1 MLADWYML
9 RTYHG
14 QDLVIRQDCL
24 LAQFEQLELLY
35 PPDDADPFALLVLHV
50 LLRARPLASR
60 DLILIPWCRRQP
72 VVAGRER
79 NSEPI
84 HDAVLITHAL
94 GEVGM
99 RRSWNKERVN
109 W

>member
-50 LLRARPLASR
+50 LLRAEPLACG
-60 DLILIPWCRRQP
+60 DLVLVVRCSRQP
-72 VVAGRER
+72 VVAGRELDI
-79 NSEPI
+79 ETP
-84 HDAVLITHAL
+84 HHAVLVMNAL
-94 GEVGM
+94 GEIGV
-99 RRSWNKERVN
+99 RRS
-109 W
+109 